1 MIGPAVV
8 EQALLAAGFISLF
21 LVVATG
27 ATAFVVARRIRRR
40 FRSWR
45 SRTALRDP
53 ATLVRASGSAVVA
66 SVGSPTWWAVQD
78 RRHRMWKS
86 VSSAEQAVR
95 LARRAGV
102 PVGDLPALVGRL
114 SAAATGL
121 DAVLRANGRE
131 RCLRAEDRL
140 DCDRIIA
147 TADEVRVAALDS
159 LRSGSHAE
167 TDTVVSAL
175 RIEVAA
181 VAAGLRAAR
190 G

>member
-1 MIGPAVV
+1 MV
-8 EQALLAAGFISLF
+8 EQVLLAAGFASLV

-27 ATAFVVARRIRRR
+27 VAAFVVVRRVRRR

-45 SRTALRDP
+45 ARTALRDP
-53 ATLVRASGSAVVA
+53 ATLVRTSASSVAA
-66 SVGSPTWWAVQD
+66 SVGSPTWWAVQE
-78 RRHRMWKS
+78 RRHRMWRS

-114 SAAATGL
+114 GAAATRL
-121 DAVLRANGRE
+121 DAVLRVNARE
-131 RCLRAEDRL
+131 RSLRADDRR

-147 TADEVRVAALDS
+147 TADEVRTAALDS

>member
-1 MIGPAVV
+1 
-8 EQALLAAGFISLF
+8 
-21 LVVATG
+21 
-27 ATAFVVARRIRRR
+27 
-40 FRSWR
+40 
-45 SRTALRDP
+45 
-53 ATLVRASGSAVVA
+53 
-66 SVGSPTWWAVQD
+66 
-78 RRHRMWKS
+78 
-86 VSSAEQAVR
+86 VR

-114 SAAATGL
+114 GAAATRL
-121 DAVLRANGRE
+121 DAVLRVNARE
-131 RCLRAEDRL
+131 RSLRADDRR

-147 TADEVRVAALDS
+147 TADEVRTAALDS